1 MLQVYHPRTLE
12 NWPKPTKQRQ
22 IITYKDINMPSNVPA
37 LTGVRGFAALWV
49 VLMHYTWGTGY
60 VAQNLF
66 DKVTYYGF
74 AGVIV
79 FLVLSGFVM
88 AHVYPVFREKVDVP
102 KFADYFY
109 KRIVRIYPLH
119 LATVIAFIIIVKM
132 GYPLAGPNDTDYTL
146 VLNLFL
152 IHAWGFV
159 NEFSWNAVSWTI
171 SVEMFAYIWFPF
183 VIYGLYRLP
192 KIASI
197 ATIIAAVL
205 FLKELPYTRL
215 LNMLEVDVSVMVL
228 SYGNYLFQFTF
239 VFIAGVALYR
249 LVQDSVTWPVWVCDG
264 MMLAGIA
271 VLGYAC
277 SVPFQP
283 WLMMC
288 GSLLMIGGLLRDK
301 GLGRIIF
308 GNRVSVFLGDISYSL
323 YLTHFMLNAVL
334 PQHFVGMSLTEKVAA
349 ALLTATISYYVI
361 ERPSRDF
368 LRKLWKAPRKVAT
381 A

>member
-1 MLQVYHPRTLE
+1 
-12 NWPKPTKQRQ
+12 
-22 IITYKDINMPSNVPA
+22 MPSNVPA

-49 VLMHYTWGTGY
+49 VLMHYTW
-60 VAQNLF
+60 VAGHAEQNLF
-66 DKVTYYGF
+66 DKVTFYGF

-88 AHVYPVFREKVDVP
+88 AHVYPVFRERVVVP
-102 KFADYFY
+102 QFADYFY

-119 LATVIAFIIIVKM
+119 LATIIAFLIIVRM
-132 GYPLAGPNDTDYTL
+132 GYPMAGPNDNNYTL
-146 VLNLFL
+146 ALNLFL
-152 IHAWGFV
+152 VHAWGFV

-183 VIYGLYRLP
+183 VVYGLYRLP
-192 KIASI
+192 KIAS
-197 ATIIAAVL
+197 AVTIVAAVI
-205 FLKELPYTRL
+205 FLRDLPYVGL
-215 LNMLEVDVSVMVL
+215 LNTLGVDTSGMVL
-228 SYGNYLFQFTF
+228 GYGNYLFQFTF
-239 VFIAGVALYR
+239 VFISGVALYR
-249 LVQDSVTWPVWVCDG
+249 LVQDSLKWPVWLCDAL
-264 MMLAGIA
+264 MLSGIA

-277 SVPFQP
+277 TVPFQP

-288 GSLLMIGGLLRDK
+288 GSLLLIGGLLRDR
-301 GLGRIIF
+301 GLGRLLF

-334 PQHFVGMSLTEKVAA
+334 PQHFVGLTLVQKLAA
-349 ALLTATISYYVI
+349 ALIVATISYYVI

-368 LRKLWKAPRKVAT
+368 LRKLWKAPRKVAI

>member
-1 MLQVYHPRTLE
+1 
-12 NWPKPTKQRQ
+12 
-22 IITYKDINMPSNVPA
+22 MPSNIPA
-37 LTGVRGFAALWV
+37 LTGVRGFAAMWV
-49 VLMHYTWGTGY
+49 VLMHYTW
-60 VAQNLF
+60 VAGHTEQNLF
-66 DKVTYYGF
+66 DKVTFYGF

-146 VLNLFL
+146 VLNLL
-152 IHAWGFV
+152 LVHAWGFV

-197 ATIIAAVL
+197 VTIIAAVF
-205 FLKELPYTRL
+205 FLKDLPYISL
-215 LNMLEVDVSVMVL
+215 LNMLGFDTTGVVL
-228 SYGNYLFQFTF
+228 SYGSYLFQFTF

-288 GSLLMIGGLLRDK
+288 GSLLLIGGLLRDK

-334 PQHFVGMSLTEKVAA
+334 PQHFIDLSLTEKVAA

-368 LRKLWKAPRKVAT
+368 LRKLWKSPKKMAHA
-381 A
+381 

>member
-1 MLQVYHPRTLE
+1 
-12 NWPKPTKQRQ
+12 
-22 IITYKDINMPSNVPA
+22 MPYNIPA
-37 LTGVRGFAALWV
+37 LTGVRGFAAMWV
-49 VLMHYTWGTGY
+49 VLMHYTWGAGRTQ
-60 VAQNLF
+60 QNLF
-66 DKVTYYGF
+66 DKVTFYGF

-88 AHVYPVFREKVDVP
+88 AHVYPGFREKVVGSQ
-102 KFADYFY
+102 FAEYFY

-119 LATVIAFIIIVKM
+119 LVTIIAFIIVVKL

-146 VLNLFL
+146 VLNMLL

-171 SVEMFAYIWFPF
+171 SVEMFAYLWFPL
-183 VIYGLYRLP
+183 VVYGLYRLP
-192 KIASI
+192 KVAS
-197 ATIIAAVL
+197 AVTIIAAVF
-205 FLKELPYTRL
+205 FLKDLPYVGL
-215 LNMLEVDVSVMVL
+215 LSALGVDTSGLVL
-228 SYGNYLFQFTF
+228 GYGSYLFQFTF

-249 LVQDSVTWPVWVCDG
+249 LVQDSSNWPAWMCDG
-264 MMLAGIA
+264 LMLAGIA
-271 VLGYAC
+271 VLGFAC
-277 SVPFQP
+277 TVPFQP

-288 GSLLMIGGLLRDK
+288 GSLLLIGGLLRDK
-301 GLGRIIF
+301 GLGRLLF

-334 PQHFVGMSLTEKVAA
+334 PQHFVDLTLTQKVAA
-349 ALLTATISYYVI
+349 ALATATISYYVI

-368 LRKLWKAPRKVAT
+368 LRKMWKSPQRAAT